1 MARKGDD
8 LLAELDSLG
17 ANDQPSTDQT
27 TSSAANSIDDDP
39 LADLQAQLAAKPA
52 QATSRPNTPRLSSST
67 TSAGTGKKAE
77 HTPASSGPNSGRN
90 SSDERN
96 RGSVRKSNE
105 QSRNFHQGVTPG
117 DEIEDEMSFAA
128 SSNVSGT
135 GIGWWGSIISSASA
149 TATAAIKQ
157 AETLTKDLRNNEEAQ
172 RWAEQVRVL
181 GGKNLSNL
189 QSLSSDLR
197 SRALPTFTS
206 LLQHIAPPISAHERL
221 QIHITHDIL
230 GYPSL
235 DPLIY
240 RIFERTMAQV
250 EGGELMVIQRGSES
264 KGKTQSSSGEEKGY
278 RGGLLGNSSGWSDG
292 PWWRDESIKRSLGTV
307 PGLKEGTRLARVS
320 AESYAREHFDGHGGV
335 EEAAKRATETLS
347 ETNPVRSSDIFL
359 SIQAISYTQ
368 DKELFAEDAR
378 AEKSTTVAEPE
389 DEIEETVAFA
399 VYLHDP
405 IHGITFSTLSQSFP
419 ARWSEWLD
427 ASNASG
433 EASELPESIR
443 EIIEVG
449 GVDPREWVAEWL
461 EEVLVL
467 AVGVL
472 AQRYVAKRMGVG
484 EGGLGRG
491 KKRIEESSLGGE
503 AARAL

>member
-1 MARKGDD
+1 MARKGED
-8 LLAELDSLG
+8 LLAELEGLG
-17 ANDQPSTDQT
+17 GGDDQPSTANT
-27 TSSAANSIDDDP
+27 AAANNNIDDDP
-39 LADLQAQLAAKPA
+39 LADLQAQLSAKPA
-52 QATSRPNTPRLSSST
+52 QTTSRPNTPRLSSST
-67 TSAGTGKKAE
+67 TSAGTSKRAE
-77 HTPASSGPNSGRN
+77 HTPASSGQNSGRN

-96 RGSVRKSNE
+96 RGNVRKSNE
-105 QSRNFHQGVTPG
+105 QSRNFHQGITPG

-128 SSNVSGT
+128 STNTTGT
-135 GIGWWGSIISSASA
+135 GVGWWGSIISSASA

-157 AETLTKDLRNNEEAQ
+157 AETLTKDLRNNEEAA

-197 SRALPTFTS
+197 SRALPTFTT

-240 RIFERTMAQV
+240 RTFERTMAQV
-250 EGGELMVIQRGSES
+250 EGGELLVIQRGSES
-264 KGKTQSSSGEEKGY
+264 KGKAQSSGGEGY
-278 RGGLLGNSSGWSDG
+278 RGGLLSNSSGWTDG
-292 PWWRDESIKRSLGTV
+292 PWWRDVSVKRSLGTV
-307 PGLKEGTRLARVS
+307 PGLKEGTRLAR
-320 AESYAREHFDGHGGV
+320 
-335 EEAAKRATETLS
+335 
-347 ETNPVRSSDIFL
+347 
-359 SIQAISYTQ
+359 AINYTQ
-368 DKELFAEDAR
+368 DKDLFADDAR
-378 AEKSTTVAEPE
+378 AEKSTAVADPD
-389 DEIEETVAFA
+389 DETEESVAFA
-399 VYLHDP
+399 IYLHDP

-427 ASNASG
+427 ASSDADDES
-433 EASELPESIR
+433 ALPESIR
-443 EIIEVG
+443 GIIEAG

-461 EEVLVL
+461 EEVLML

-491 KKRIEESSLGGE
+491 KKRVEESSLGGE